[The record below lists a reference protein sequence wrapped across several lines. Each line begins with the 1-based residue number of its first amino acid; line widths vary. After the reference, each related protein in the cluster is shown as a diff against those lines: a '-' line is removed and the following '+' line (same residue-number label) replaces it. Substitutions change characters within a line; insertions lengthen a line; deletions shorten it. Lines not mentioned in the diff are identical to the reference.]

1 MIEIIVEQLI
11 SDLLLRTKAIERLKR
26 LINDLKTHEQPKFL
40 ICLMSVLSRRLSKLE
55 GSAFDLQSLK
65 STPKSIAGSVAV
77 VKELIS
83 GNKILG
89 SVLTD
94 MATGDLGAAI
104 INSPALLR
112 AVLAVLSDDQDILET
127 VMEKS
132 LNRFGDNLYIKHAPI
147 LQQEA
152 TAQVLLISSGY
163 LHRKQPMFVFTV
175 VRSSTHTKGISNRIA
190 APSERAR
197 WLGMVV
203 GMALSGLIDKPEN
216 RMVFDND
223 EVRTEQANWYLELT
237 HVDDK
242 PGSLQDFRNTFASSI
257 GPTTKSALTIKKN
270 SIRKVDANAVPKPKP
285 KAHGKRVT
293 TSSGLKIVE
302 LDDEEKEDDLIP
314 YAKPDSDP
322 SDSEEDPTIIQRSKP
337 RPPVYIRDLLSG
349 LKETE
354 DYDRLY
360 LALSNAASLI
370 RRKANFG
377 KEVADHAEELAT
389 TLLNLNDPFDIEDFE
404 DLRQRATIAVLIAKP
419 TDIARYLAVSFFSG
433 DYSIQQRTAILTALG
448 LGARELAG
456 FKDSQATEPP
466 SPSKALPPHL
476 HGLYASSRDN
486 PLNRAAASLEHTTLE
501 PLALEAADSLTG
513 PNALKVRTFSS
524 RLDPKKQESRTK
536 KVSNKLATIVAE
548 SFFFPLVGRFQ
559 ALYQSYGGG
568 SNSVYLSPYLLPTFL
583 RTLGVIIN
591 AAGPGTLALPIMT
604 SELWDLLLSQ
614 RAAALV
620 EKEVGVLEALLF
632 AMLMMLEVN
641 EDKERL
647 AREHA
652 RELVETSE
660 WSRLVL
666 ERMEGGGSE
675 GERVRMLAAG
685 VVVRVGEVL
694 ERWRRVMVGGL
705 VDV

>member
-1 MIEIIVEQLI
+1 MIEIVIEQLI
-11 SDLLLRTKAIERLKR
+11 DDFLVKAKAKIEGLKHLIKKLKAHEQSKFLTSLMMLLSRKLSTPG
-26 LINDLKTHEQPKFL
+26 DSPFDTSSLKT
-40 ICLMSVLSRRLSKLE
+40 
-55 GSAFDLQSLK
+55 
-65 STPKSIAGSVAV
+65 TPKSISGASAV
-77 VKELIS
+77 LKELIAES
-83 GNKILG
+83 ETLK
-89 SVLTD
+89 SVLTEI
-94 MATGDLGAAI
+94 ATGDLGSTFNI
-104 INSPALLR
+104 SPALLR
-112 AVLAVLSDDQDILET
+112 AVLATLSYDQDVLET

-152 TAQVLLISSGY
+152 TAQILLISSGY
-163 LHRKQPMFVFTV
+163 LYRKQPLFVFTV
-175 VRSSTHTKGISNRIA
+175 VRSSTHTRGVSNRIA

-197 WLGMVV
+197 WLGMIV
-203 GMALSGLIDKPEN
+203 GMALSELIDKPEN
-216 RMVFDND
+216 RMVFDSD
-223 EVRTEQANWYLELT
+223 EVQTVEAKWYLELT
-237 HVDDK
+237 HIDDK
-242 PGSLQDFRNTFASSI
+242 PGSLSDFRETFATSTVQNTSRSPI
-257 GPTTKSALTIKKN
+257 LRRNRGKTPKSRTYSQLSGNYIAASSAL
-270 SIRKVDANAVPKPKP
+270 KV
-285 KAHGKRVT
+285 
-293 TSSGLKIVE
+293 VE
-302 LDDEEKEDDLIP
+302 LDEEEEDDLIP

-322 SDSEEDPTIIQRSKP
+322 SDSEEDPTLIQRNKP
-337 RPPVYIRDLLSG
+337 RAPVYIRDLISS

-354 DYDRLY
+354 NHDRFH

-377 KEVADHAEELAT
+377 KEVTDHAEELAT
-389 TLLNLNDPFDIEDFE
+389 ILMNLNDPFEIDDFE
-404 DLRQRATIAVLIAKP
+404 DHRQNALIAVFTAKP
-419 TDIARYLAVSFFSG
+419 ADIAHYLARSFFSG

-456 FKDSQATEPP
+456 FKESSQSSE
-466 SPSKALPPHL
+466 SSFPSKALPPHL
-476 HGLYASSRDN
+476 HALYSSSHDN
-486 PLNRAAASLEHTTLE
+486 PLNKTAASLEHTSLE

-524 RLDPKKQESRTK
+524 RLDPAKQASRTK
-536 KVSNKLATIVAE
+536 KINNKLSAIVAE
-548 SFFFPLVGRFQ
+548 SFFFPLTGRFQ

-568 SNSVYLSPYLLPTFL
+568 RSSVYLSPYLLPTFL

-591 AAGPGTLALPIMT
+591 AAGPGTLALPTMT
-604 SELWDLLLSQ
+604 SELWDLLLSL
-614 RAAALV
+614 RTAALA
-620 EKEVGVLEALLF
+620 EKEVHVLEALLF
-632 AMLMMLEVN
+632 ALLMMLEAN

-666 ERMEGGGSE
+666 ERMECGGSE

-685 VVVRVGEVL
+685 VIVRVGELL